1 MNNSKLK
8 IVQTRVIYKYNY
20 VKAKIKIIIL
30 FRLVLD
36 QLTLLREVL
45 KRKPWGEVSTECFYS
60 KLALHPK
67 ISKQFPSE
75 TDWPRLTC

>member
-20 VKAKIKIIIL
+20 VKAKIKIIML

-36 QLTLLREVL
+36 QLTLLHEVL
-45 KRKPWGEVSTECFYS
+45 KRKVTMGRSIHRMFLFQAGT
-60 KLALHPK
+60 
-67 ISKQFPSE
+67 PS
-75 TDWPRLTC
+75 